1 MSGLCGC
8 AGENVFTEYAMS
20 IFGSEY
26 DTREQQTQAEMEEV
40 RQSSETETELQ
51 EAKEQADGE
60 ALEEAYRLILEEASE
75 ELTGGYPVDRVFLEW
90 VSSEFGGECI
100 LEAAKQSQT
109 FSPDSG
115 VWYRMT
121 ENSIH
126 VLWLLYCQ
134 EMGMRPDLLENVDE

>member
-1 MSGLCGC
+1 MRQKSSLKIIIGSIGICLLSGLCGC

-75 ELTGGYPVDRVFLEW
+75 EFFWNGFPQNLAGNVFW
-90 VSSEFGGECI
+90 
-100 LEAAKQSQT
+100 KQQNSHRL
-109 FSPDSG
+109 FHRIPGSG
-115 VWYRMT
+115 T
-121 ENSIH
+121 E
-126 VLWLLYCQ
+126 
-134 EMGMRPDLLENVDE
+134 